1 MKINVEQTIKRRISE
16 KISAEMDLKRT
27 TWEILTLE
35 ALHNEFGFGMDRLKR
50 FTDALQASYDEYT
63 RQAELTD
70 TYKSYKA
77 TNCFLSSCDEL
88 YNDALEHTGSPQIA
102 RSVLPTCLATRLY
115 MTMTLERWR
124 DFLKLRTSPAAHPDM
139 RVIAEQIQ
147 RQLFPDEIGDSNAD

>member
-70 TYKSYKA
+70 TYKSYKD
-77 TNCFLSSCDEL
+77 TNDDVALINAIRGLRSYGIDYRKLLNVEGLFFDVDGKKVSV
-88 YNDALEHTGSPQIA
+88 DAMIEK
-102 RSVLPTCLATRLY
+102 
-115 MTMTLERWR
+115 MEER
-124 DFLKLRTSPAAHPDM
+124 
-139 RVIAEQIQ
+139 
-147 RQLFPDEIGDSNAD
+147 

>member
-1 MKINVEQTIKRRISE
+1 MKISVEQAVKRRISE

-70 TYKSYKA
+70 TYKSFKA
-77 TNCFLSSCDEL
+77 TNDDVALINAIRGLRSYGIDYRKLLNVEGLFLDVDGKKVSV
-88 YNDALEHTGSPQIA
+88 DAMIEK
-102 RSVLPTCLATRLY
+102 
-115 MTMTLERWR
+115 MEER
-124 DFLKLRTSPAAHPDM
+124 
-139 RVIAEQIQ
+139 
-147 RQLFPDEIGDSNAD
+147 

>member
-70 TYKSYKA
+70 TYKSFKS
-77 TNCFLSSCDEL
+77 TNDDVALINAIRGLRSYGIDYRRLLNVDGLFFDVDGKKVSV
-88 YNDALEHTGSPQIA
+88 DAMIEKM
-102 RSVLPTCLATRLY
+102 V
-115 MTMTLERWR
+115 ER
-124 DFLKLRTSPAAHPDM
+124 
-139 RVIAEQIQ
+139 
-147 RQLFPDEIGDSNAD
+147 

>member
-63 RQAELTD
+63 RQVELTD
-70 TYKSYKA
+70 TYKSFKA
-77 TNCFLSSCDEL
+77 TNDDVALINVIRGLRSYGIDYRKLLNVEGLFLDVDGKKVSV
-88 YNDALEHTGSPQIA
+88 DAMIEK
-102 RSVLPTCLATRLY
+102 
-115 MTMTLERWR
+115 MEER
-124 DFLKLRTSPAAHPDM
+124 
-139 RVIAEQIQ
+139 
-147 RQLFPDEIGDSNAD
+147 

>member
-35 ALHNEFGFGMDRLKR
+35 ALHNEFGFDMDRLKR

-70 TYKSYKA
+70 TYKSFKA
-77 TNCFLSSCDEL
+77 TNDDVALINAIRGLRSYGIDYRKLLNVEGLFLDVDGKKVSV
-88 YNDALEHTGSPQIA
+88 DAMIEK
-102 RSVLPTCLATRLY
+102 
-115 MTMTLERWR
+115 MEER
-124 DFLKLRTSPAAHPDM
+124 
-139 RVIAEQIQ
+139 
-147 RQLFPDEIGDSNAD
+147 

>member
-70 TYKSYKA
+70 TYKSFKA
-77 TNCFLSSCDEL
+77 TNDDVALINAIRGLRSYGIDYRRLLNVDGLFFDVDGKKVSV
-88 YNDALEHTGSPQIA
+88 DAMIEK
-102 RSVLPTCLATRLY
+102 
-115 MTMTLERWR
+115 MEER
-124 DFLKLRTSPAAHPDM
+124 
-139 RVIAEQIQ
+139 
-147 RQLFPDEIGDSNAD
+147 

>member
-70 TYKSYKA
+70 TYKSFKA
-77 TNCFLSSCDEL
+77 TNDDVALINAIRGLRSYGIDYRRLLNVEGLFFDVDGKKVSV
-88 YNDALEHTGSPQIA
+88 DAMIEK
-102 RSVLPTCLATRLY
+102 
-115 MTMTLERWR
+115 MEER
-124 DFLKLRTSPAAHPDM
+124 
-139 RVIAEQIQ
+139 
-147 RQLFPDEIGDSNAD
+147 

>member
-70 TYKSYKA
+70 TYKSFKA
-77 TNCFLSSCDEL
+77 TNDDVALITAIRGLRSYGIDYRKLLNVEGLFLDVDGKKVSV
-88 YNDALEHTGSPQIA
+88 DAMIEK
-102 RSVLPTCLATRLY
+102 
-115 MTMTLERWR
+115 MEER
-124 DFLKLRTSPAAHPDM
+124 
-139 RVIAEQIQ
+139 
-147 RQLFPDEIGDSNAD
+147 

>member
-1 MKINVEQTIKRRISE
+1 MAQCRGTGGRIAKINVEQTIKRRISE

-70 TYKSYKA
+70 TYKSFKA
-77 TNCFLSSCDEL
+77 TNDDVALINAIRGLRSYGIDYRKLLNVEGLFLDVDGKKVSV
-88 YNDALEHTGSPQIA
+88 DAMIEK
-102 RSVLPTCLATRLY
+102 
-115 MTMTLERWR
+115 MEER
-124 DFLKLRTSPAAHPDM
+124 
-139 RVIAEQIQ
+139 
-147 RQLFPDEIGDSNAD
+147 

>member
-70 TYKSYKA
+70 TYKSFKA
-77 TNCFLSSCDEL
+77 TNDDVALINAIRGLRSYGIDYRKLLNVEGLFLDVDGKKVSV
-88 YNDALEHTGSPQIA
+88 DAMIEKMEE
-102 RSVLPTCLATRLY
+102 RRKFYPT
-115 MTMTLERWR
+115 
-124 DFLKLRTSPAAHPDM
+124 
-139 RVIAEQIQ
+139 
-147 RQLFPDEIGDSNAD
+147 

>member
-77 TNCFLSSCDEL
+77 TNDDVALINAIRGLRSYGIDYRKLLNVEGLFFDVDGKKVSV
-88 YNDALEHTGSPQIA
+88 DAMIEK
-102 RSVLPTCLATRLY
+102 
-115 MTMTLERWR
+115 MEER
-124 DFLKLRTSPAAHPDM
+124 
-139 RVIAEQIQ
+139 
-147 RQLFPDEIGDSNAD
+147 

>member
-70 TYKSYKA
+70 TYKSFKV
-77 TNCFLSSCDEL
+77 TNDDVALINAIRGLRSYGIDYRKLLNVEGLFLDVDGKKVSV
-88 YNDALEHTGSPQIA
+88 DAMIEK
-102 RSVLPTCLATRLY
+102 
-115 MTMTLERWR
+115 MEER
-124 DFLKLRTSPAAHPDM
+124 
-139 RVIAEQIQ
+139 
-147 RQLFPDEIGDSNAD
+147 

>member
-63 RQAELTD
+63 
-70 TYKSYKA
+70 YKSFKA
-77 TNCFLSSCDEL
+77 TNDDVALINAIRGLRSYGIDYRKLLNVEGLFLDVDGKKVSV
-88 YNDALEHTGSPQIA
+88 DAMIEK
-102 RSVLPTCLATRLY
+102 
-115 MTMTLERWR
+115 MEER
-124 DFLKLRTSPAAHPDM
+124 
-139 RVIAEQIQ
+139 
-147 RQLFPDEIGDSNAD
+147 

>member
-50 FTDALQASYDEYT
+50 FADALQASYDEYT

-70 TYKSYKA
+70 TYKSFKA
-77 TNCFLSSCDEL
+77 TNDDVALINAIRGLRSYGIDYRKLLNVEGLFLDVDGKKVSV
-88 YNDALEHTGSPQIA
+88 DAMIEK
-102 RSVLPTCLATRLY
+102 
-115 MTMTLERWR
+115 MEER
-124 DFLKLRTSPAAHPDM
+124 
-139 RVIAEQIQ
+139 
-147 RQLFPDEIGDSNAD
+147 

>member
-70 TYKSYKA
+70 TYKSFKT
-77 TNCFLSSCDEL
+77 TNDDVALINAIRGLRSYGIDYRKLLNVEGLFLDVDGKKVSV
-88 YNDALEHTGSPQIA
+88 DAMIEK
-102 RSVLPTCLATRLY
+102 
-115 MTMTLERWR
+115 MEER
-124 DFLKLRTSPAAHPDM
+124 
-139 RVIAEQIQ
+139 
-147 RQLFPDEIGDSNAD
+147 

>member
-16 KISAEMDLKRT
+16 KISVEMDLKRT

-70 TYKSYKA
+70 TYKSFKA
-77 TNCFLSSCDEL
+77 TNDDVALINAIRGLRSYGIDYRRLLNVDGLFFDVDGKKVSV
-88 YNDALEHTGSPQIA
+88 DAMIEK
-102 RSVLPTCLATRLY
+102 
-115 MTMTLERWR
+115 MEER
-124 DFLKLRTSPAAHPDM
+124 
-139 RVIAEQIQ
+139 
-147 RQLFPDEIGDSNAD
+147 

>member
-70 TYKSYKA
+70 TYKSFKA
-77 TNCFLSSCDEL
+77 S
-88 YNDALEHTGSPQIA
+88 NDDVALINAIRGL
-102 RSVLPTCLATRLY
+102 RSYGIDYRRLLNVEGLFFDVDGKKVSVDA
-115 MTMTLERWR
+115 MIEKMEER
-124 DFLKLRTSPAAHPDM
+124 
-139 RVIAEQIQ
+139 
-147 RQLFPDEIGDSNAD
+147 

>member
-50 FTDALQASYDEYT
+50 FTDALQASYDEYV

-70 TYKSYKA
+70 TYKSLKA
-77 TNCFLSSCDEL
+77 S
-88 YNDALEHTGSPQIA
+88 NDDVALINAIRGL
-102 RSVLPTCLATRLY
+102 RSYGIDYRRLLNVEGLFFDVDGKKVSVDA
-115 MTMTLERWR
+115 MIEKME
-124 DFLKLRTSPAAHPDM
+124 
-139 RVIAEQIQ
+139 EQ
-147 RQLFPDEIGDSNAD
+147 

>member
-77 TNCFLSSCDEL
+77 TNDDVALINAIRGLRSYGIDYRRLLNVEGLFFDVDGKKVSV
-88 YNDALEHTGSPQIA
+88 DAMIEK
-102 RSVLPTCLATRLY
+102 
-115 MTMTLERWR
+115 MEER
-124 DFLKLRTSPAAHPDM
+124 
-139 RVIAEQIQ
+139 
-147 RQLFPDEIGDSNAD
+147 

>member
-50 FTDALQASYDEYT
+50 FTDALQASYDKYT

-70 TYKSYKA
+70 TYKSFKA
-77 TNCFLSSCDEL
+77 TNDDVALINAIRGLRSYGIDYRKLLNVEGLFLDVDGKKVSV
-88 YNDALEHTGSPQIA
+88 DAMIEK
-102 RSVLPTCLATRLY
+102 
-115 MTMTLERWR
+115 MEER
-124 DFLKLRTSPAAHPDM
+124 
-139 RVIAEQIQ
+139 
-147 RQLFPDEIGDSNAD
+147 

>member
-50 FTDALQASYDEYT
+50 FTDALQASYDEYV

-70 TYKSYKA
+70 TYKSLKA
-77 TNCFLSSCDEL
+77 S
-88 YNDALEHTGSPQIA
+88 NDDVALINAIRGL
-102 RSVLPTCLATRLY
+102 RSYGIDYRRLLNVEGLFFDVDGKKVSVDA
-115 MTMTLERWR
+115 MIEKMEER
-124 DFLKLRTSPAAHPDM
+124 
-139 RVIAEQIQ
+139 
-147 RQLFPDEIGDSNAD
+147 

>member
-50 FTDALQASYDEYT
+50 FTNALQASYDEYT

-70 TYKSYKA
+70 TYKSFKA
-77 TNCFLSSCDEL
+77 TNDDVALINAIRGLRSYGIDYRRLLNVDGLFFDVDGKKVSV
-88 YNDALEHTGSPQIA
+88 DAMIEK
-102 RSVLPTCLATRLY
+102 
-115 MTMTLERWR
+115 MEER
-124 DFLKLRTSPAAHPDM
+124 
-139 RVIAEQIQ
+139 
-147 RQLFPDEIGDSNAD
+147 

>member
-70 TYKSYKA
+70 TYRSFKA
-77 TNCFLSSCDEL
+77 TNDDVALINAIRGLRSYGIDYRKLLNVDGLFFDVDGKKVSV
-88 YNDALEHTGSPQIA
+88 DAMIEK
-102 RSVLPTCLATRLY
+102 
-115 MTMTLERWR
+115 MEER
-124 DFLKLRTSPAAHPDM
+124 
-139 RVIAEQIQ
+139 
-147 RQLFPDEIGDSNAD
+147 